1 MLAQVRRPK
10 RVRAKHKEATTTRGW
25 RKAAPKTRRER
36 EALYER
42 CGAEAFL
49 EPNAA
54 NPRMSK
60 FPVMAKRGACVVD
73 CRALRI
79 ALTRAKQYRHP
90 AAYRKADRR
99 GKIAK
104 CRWAV

>member
-10 RVRAKHKEATTTRGW
+10 RVRAKHKEAATTKGW
-25 RKAAPKTRRER
+25 RKAAPKTRKER
-36 EALYER
+36 EALYMR

-49 EPNAA
+49 APNAA

-73 CRALRI
+73 CRALRA
-79 ALTRAKQYRHP
+79 ALSRAARYKHQD
-90 AAYRKADRR
+90 AYRKADRLAKR
-99 GKIAK
+99 AK